1 LFSNQ
6 GIFDPMWQAK
16 TEFNVNR
23 NQLKLRVEL
32 NNVALTYQAVV
43 QLWRDSC
50 VFRTF
55 FAATLRDAPFAAF
68 RWETPALCLS
78 SRAQVFE
85 CMLIDAPELLV
96 APNSQPFAAHF
107 RGAAS
112 ADVVSFSNLRK
123 DALLVVPT
131 AHAQALNYAHLAA
144 FLRHAPMP
152 QQDRFWQ
159 VVGEQL
165 SARLS
170 HVPVWLNTAGAGVA
184 WLHMRLDSSPK
195 YYRYYL

>member
-1 LFSNQ
+1 
-6 GIFDPMWQAK
+6 MWQAK
-16 TEFNVNR
+16 TER
-23 NQLKLRVEL
+23 NANQKQLKLHIEQGGET
-32 NNVALTYQAVV
+32 LTYQTVV

-50 VFRTF
+50 GFRTF
-55 FAATLRDAPFAAF
+55 FAATLQDAPFAAF
-68 RWETPALCLS
+68 RWETPALCLNN
-78 SRAQVFE
+78 RAQVFE

-96 APNSQPFAAHF
+96 APDSQAFASHF

-131 AHAQALNYAHLAA
+131 PHAQALNYAHLAA
-144 FLRHAPMP
+144 FLRHAPLP

-159 VVGEQL
+159 VVGEKL
-165 SARLS
+165 AARLS

-195 YYRYYL
+195 SYRYYL